1 MLIRNNKI
9 NYLKSAFLKKI
20 LRILG
25 LLLTIFKI
33 NLRITLFDLDYQ
45 LLKYLSKFL
54 LKLL

>member
-1 MLIRNNKI
+1 MLIKNNKI

-25 LLLTIFKI
+25 LLLTIFEIK
-33 NLRITLFDLDYQ
+33 LRKTLLDLDYQ
-45 LLKYLSKFL
+45 SLKYLSKFL